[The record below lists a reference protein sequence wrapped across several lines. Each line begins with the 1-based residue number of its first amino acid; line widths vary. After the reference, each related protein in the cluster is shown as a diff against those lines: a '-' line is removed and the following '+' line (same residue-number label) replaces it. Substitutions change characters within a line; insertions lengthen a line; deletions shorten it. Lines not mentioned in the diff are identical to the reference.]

1 MGEIFDAVGCE
12 CRKDSNKIIK
22 RYNSVN
28 NINPVRVS
36 DYSSSEMIF
45 STIIPREIYK
55 DQPKNSFLL
64 SKEQLMKKKN
74 FTSREK
80 IFEKYSKISI
90 LGKNNYSI
98 VYKVNNK
105 LSNKLQ
111 AMKKILK
118 AKVEN
123 AEDTKHIINSISNL
137 TNLNHDNL
145 IKLYEF
151 YEDEKYF
158 YLITDLCEDISL
170 DKIFI
175 GRKTLCEF
183 IIKFIMYRIFLA
195 LNYLHK
201 QNIFH
206 GDVKITNIGFYYK
219 EKYRNNNNDIKISI
233 KDLIDEICDDVELQ
247 EELLKE
253 NYYENLNFKAK
264 KFILNLSKYEI
275 KLLDCQ
281 SQEIFLKN
289 LIDNENA
296 DILLNINYFSPELFD
311 GIVVKE
317 RDEWAC
323 GILMFKLIKG
333 YYPFDGD
340 DRDELV
346 DDIIKGNIG
355 KEIDDLKVSDDC
367 KDLIRKLLEKKH
379 INRIKVGDC
388 LKHNFF
394 KNGAKFKSIK
404 KVN

>member
-1 MGEIFDAVGCE
+1 MGTIFDAVGCE
-12 CRKDSNKIIK
+12 CKKDSNKKLK
-22 RYNSVN
+22 RYNTVN

-55 DQPKNSFLL
+55 DQPKYSFSLT
-64 SKEQLMKKKN
+64 KEQLKKKKAFVN
-74 FTSREK
+74 REK
-80 IFEKYSKISI
+80 IFEKYTKISI

-123 AEDTKHIINSISNL
+123 VEDTKYIINSICSL

-158 YLITDLCEDISL
+158 YIITDLCEDISL
-170 DKIFI
+170 DKILI

-183 IIKFIMYRIFLA
+183 IVKYIMYRIFLA

-201 QNIFH
+201 QNIIH

-219 EKYRNNNNDIKISI
+219 EKFRNKDDIKISI
-233 KDLIDEICDDVELQ
+233 KELIDEICDDIELQ

-253 NYYENLNFKAK
+253 NNYENLSFKAK
-264 KFILNLSKYEI
+264 KYIQNLSKYEI
-275 KLLDCQ
+275 KLLDCL
-281 SQEIFLKN
+281 SQEIFIKN
-289 LIDNENA
+289 LVDHENA

-311 GIVVKE
+311 GIIVKE

-323 GILMFKLIKG
+323 GILMFKLLKEN
-333 YYPFDGD
+333 YPFEGD
-340 DRDELV
+340 NKDELV
-346 DDIIKGNIG
+346 DDIIKGNIS
-355 KEIDDLKVSDDC
+355 KEINDLKVSDDC
-367 KDLIRKLLEKKH
+367 KDLMKKLLDKKH
-379 INRIKVGDC
+379 ENRIKAEGC

-394 KNGAKFKSIK
+394 KKGAKFKIK
-404 KVN
+404 QK